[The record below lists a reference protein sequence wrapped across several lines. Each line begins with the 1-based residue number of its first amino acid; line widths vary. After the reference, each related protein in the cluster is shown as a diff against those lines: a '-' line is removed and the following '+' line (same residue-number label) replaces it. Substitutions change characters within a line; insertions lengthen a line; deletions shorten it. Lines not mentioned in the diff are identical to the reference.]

1 MYCVPLDAPC
11 LRYLQV
17 PGPGMYYAP
26 SAVSAQKDSSKHS
39 YASWGF
45 GTSTRADQVPWPILT
60 GLYLLRN
67 QLPKTLPTWM
77 ILGNQDLQLRKMH
90 TYSRTP
96 VPIPSPTPYSTATVE
111 IFVSHGRP
119 ILYTRILNPYWMILG

>member
-77 ILGNQDLQLRKMH
+77 IRANQDLYLRKMH
-90 TYSRTP
+90 LLTHARTNTVSSPLLYRHSRDLRLTR
-96 VPIPSPTPYSTATVE
+96 TAYT
-111 IFVSHGRP
+111 
-119 ILYTRILNPYWMILG
+119 LY